1 MLAVDKPRL
10 LMIARLMIAWRRG
23 IQGPPAVQVVG
34 GVAFVLGSAFM
45 ALAIVHDL
53 IPAVLNVAGMLGLL
67 VAGSLLIWNWSRRPG
82 WSELHEFAVAAGLL
96 LVYVWYGFVQVP
108 SVPGTSPTVDTV
120 GNVILGIGAI
130 ILLLIGWRR
139 LSASPPT
146 QA

>member
-10 LMIARLMIAWRRG
+10 PMIVMLMIARRRG

-96 LVYVWYGFVQVP
+96 ERLRAGGLDPAGLPVWNRAFVGDQQRLGLVVDGARP
-108 SVPGTSPTVDTV
+108 PGQRHVSLPR
-120 GNVILGIGAI
+120 GQ
-130 ILLLIGWRR
+130 
-139 LSASPPT
+139 P
-146 QA
+146 